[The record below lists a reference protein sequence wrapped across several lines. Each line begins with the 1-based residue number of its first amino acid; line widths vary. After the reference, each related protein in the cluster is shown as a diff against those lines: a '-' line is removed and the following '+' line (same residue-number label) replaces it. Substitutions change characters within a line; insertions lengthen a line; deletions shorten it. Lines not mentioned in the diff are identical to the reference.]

1 MNDGVGGERLEGPA
15 SSVCP
20 SRQGP
25 QSHHLW
31 VPKAETPVLASSQRR
46 GHRTADG
53 PEGADRVPQRAVLRA
68 SIPAL
73 QIQTPPG

>member
-15 SSVCP
+15 SSVWP

-31 VPKAETPVLASSQRR
+31 VSKAETPVLASSQRR
-46 GHRTADG
+46 GHC
-53 PEGADRVPQRAVLRA
+53 
-68 SIPAL
+68 
-73 QIQTPPG
+73 